1 MKNEIHQLK
10 TKKEKSITFN
20 TLKSLA
26 KKGNLIW
33 KIKSEFSGMEDGLE
47 VSKSNLQLF
56 TEEDLKKVKM
66 TKNYISRISE
76 TEVKLSNCCYVVIFN
91 F

>member
-1 MKNEIHQLK
+1 MKKSVME
-10 TKKEKSITFN
+10 KEKSITFN

-26 KKGNLIW
+26 KKGKLIW
-33 KIKSEFSGMEDGLE
+33 RIKSEFSGIEDGLE
-47 VSKSNLQLF
+47 SSQSNLQLF

-76 TEVKLSNCCYVVIFN
+76 IEVKLSNCCYVIIFN